1 MSFNPGHIVVLLVV
15 IALTVPALL
24 QVWWRSELPV
34 LGKSAWTLVIAFLAV
49 LGPLLWY
56 CWRLSTR
63 IMQRRSGRS

>member
-34 LGKSAWTLVIAFLAV
+34 LGKSA
-49 LGPLLWY
+49 
-56 CWRLSTR
+56 
-63 IMQRRSGRS
+63 